1 MRTASGS
8 NAPPPPS
15 RRSPYSENH
24 YLPPGRWPPEAAEVV
39 DLVRAEVRAEEAQV
53 VVVVE
58 QEVRIPERHAAQE
71 AHQP

>member
-1 MRTASGS
+1 M
-8 NAPPPPS
+8 
-15 RRSPYSENH
+15 
-24 YLPPGRWPPEAAEVV
+24 V

-71 AHQP
+71 AHQPSGRPQT